1 MDLRHNPSLS
11 EEPRNKPMT
20 VVPLPPRE
28 SLLGWLENSGRFRA
42 NDADG
47 SESHEEKVP
56 ETLEDILEPDI
67 YASEPEEDQLN

>member
-20 VVPLPPRE
+20 VVPLLPRE
-28 SLLGWLENSGRFRA
+28 SLLGWLESSGRFRA
-42 NDADG
+42 SEADG
-47 SESHEEKVP
+47 SEPHEQKVP

-67 YASEPEEDQLN
+67 YASEPEEEQID